1 MSRSFRL
8 LTEYR
13 EPSPS
18 MDVSSTATEYRVLR
32 IEYRH
37 RVSRTEYRVLRVSS
51 TVTEYGSIEYGHRVS
66 STEYRVLTEYREP
79 SPSIE
84 YRHRVSSTITEY
96 RSTVT
101 EYGSI
106 EYHHRVEYRVPSTE
120 YHHRREPSPSMEV
133 SSIEYRTPRG
143 ALPRV
148 EYGHRESS
156 TEYRVLTEYREPSP
170 SIEVWSTVSHRG
182 SSTVT
187 EWRVPSTEYRVTNI
201 ETRINMSSSR
211 ITENGVPSNEQ
222 QTISA
227 NIASIVRSSVQSD
240 SNLETRKNV

>member
-1 MSRSFRL
+1 MSNHRVSK
-8 LTEYR
+8 YR
-13 EPSPS
+13 VPSPS
-18 MDVSSTATEYRVLR
+18 VECRVPSA
-32 IEYRH
+32 H
-37 RVSRTEYRVLRVSS
+37 RVSRT
-51 TVTEYGSIEYGHRVS
+51 I
-66 STEYRVLTEYREP
+66 TEYRVP

-106 EYHHRVEYRVPSTE
+106 EYHHRVEYRVPCTE
-120 YHHRREPSPSMEV
+120 YHHSR
-133 SSIEYRTPRG
+133 
-143 ALPRV
+143 AL
-148 EYGHRESS
+148 
-156 TEYRVLTEYREPSP
+156 TQ